1 MPSFLRMTSSAR
13 NAACA
18 LDKGREYLLRGEK
31 GMQMLRRYNSKAFL
45 AGSFRESVI
54 GGYHGG
60 TESGKAKEYRQLKTV
75 ERAEV
80 VLYDE

>member
-1 MPSFLRMTSSAR
+1 
-13 NAACA
+13 
-18 LDKGREYLLRGEK
+18 
-31 GMQMLRRYNSKAFL
+31 MQMLRRYNSKAFL

-54 GGYHGG
+54 GSDHGG